1 MKVTC
6 MAAAGWVLP
15 AERVVS
21 EGFFSLWG
29 GLVVGHVMAADSA
42 VGARVW
48 LEGCWG
54 GPVPRWKALCG
65 ALVGMAPSVCPP
77 WARLPQDCQLRE
89 GTAKP
94 MSLEGYERLRSGLC
108 HGPALLCL
116 LGALL

>member
-29 GLVVGHVMAADSA
+29 GLVVGHIMAADSA

-77 WARLPQDCQLRE
+77 WAHE
-89 GTAKP
+89 G
-94 MSLEGYERLRSGLC
+94 RSAPGLSAPR
-108 HGPALLCL
+108 GNNETNVS
-116 LGALL
+116 GGV